1 MIKVNID
8 VPFPTSRSAQ
18 IAYDVLRID
27 PEPKRGG
34 VQKNFEINEN
44 ILKMWVLILIN
55 CAFNNLVMPLLEN
68 FPVKLQKTFEFHWQ
82 VSMRHCC
89 FA

>member
-34 VQKNFEINEN
+34 VKKNFEINEN
-44 ILKMWVLILIN
+44 ILKV
-55 CAFNNLVMPLLEN
+55 
-68 FPVKLQKTFEFHWQ
+68 
-82 VSMRHCC
+82 
-89 FA
+89 

>member
-8 VPFPTSRSAQ
+8 VPFPSKRSAQ

-34 VQKNFEINEN
+34 VKKNFEVDEN
-44 ILKMWVLILIN
+44 ILKV
-55 CAFNNLVMPLLEN
+55 
-68 FPVKLQKTFEFHWQ
+68 
-82 VSMRHCC
+82 
-89 FA
+89 